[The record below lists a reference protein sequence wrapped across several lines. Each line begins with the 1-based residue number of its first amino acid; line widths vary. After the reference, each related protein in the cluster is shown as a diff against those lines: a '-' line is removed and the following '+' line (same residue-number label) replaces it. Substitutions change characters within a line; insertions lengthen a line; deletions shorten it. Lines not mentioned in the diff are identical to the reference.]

1 MKATLSTE
9 LSCPQGFRWHSTQA
23 ANQVL
28 HASFRESDTITDS
41 SPIAAGS
48 SKLLN

>member
-9 LSCPQGFRWHSTQA
+9 LACPQGILWHSTQA

-28 HASFRESDTITDS
+28 HASFMESDTITGS
-41 SPIAAGS
+41 SSIAAGS